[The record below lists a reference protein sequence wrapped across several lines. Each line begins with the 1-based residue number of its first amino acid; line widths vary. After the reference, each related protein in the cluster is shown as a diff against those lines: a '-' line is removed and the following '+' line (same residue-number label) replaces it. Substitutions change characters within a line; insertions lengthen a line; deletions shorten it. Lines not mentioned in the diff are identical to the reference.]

1 MVMPVPTT
9 TPIPERFSFRHS
21 DLRRMGAVFMRGADR
36 LPMLKMDF
44 GDLKGSLPLDRLP
57 ASLQLHADGIDA
69 ELLALV
75 PDALRYVR
83 QVRADDPVPSEL
95 RDGRPSWLP
104 RPHVMQR
111 AVVAVWRAVEGPLA
125 MLDGTASARTSET
138 IDGHA
143 RDLARQLLGLFP
155 DVTIAQVEERVTA
168 VVSDVA
174 RVDWLRRATTTLQRT
189 VGELAQFSVQHAN
202 DASGDLARR
211 SALQL
216 RDITIWGTEQAIAA
230 DAAVGDINGLLAE
243 PELLRRKAWP
253 AICALRALAL
263 DIEPII
269 LLWQTA
275 RDRADGGPRLRDLE
289 DILRLTLQRYAGFDP
304 ALFMPKPVSMA
315 AGGFDD

>member
-1 MVMPVPTT
+1 MPVPAS
-9 TPIPERFSFRHS
+9 TPLPERFNFQHA
-21 DLRRMGAVFMRGADR
+21 DLRRAGSVFVRGPDR

-44 GDLKGSLPLDRLP
+44 GELKGSLPLDRLHT
-57 ASLQLHADGIDA
+57 SLQLHADGIDS

-75 PDALRYVR
+75 PEALRYVR
-83 QVRADDPVPSEL
+83 QIQVDDPVPSEL

-111 AVVAVWRAVEGPLA
+111 AVGAVWRAVEGPLSL
-125 MLDGTASARTSET
+125 LDAAPAQKNAGF
-138 IDGHA
+138 DGAA

-155 DVTIAQVEERVTA
+155 DITISQVEERVTA
-168 VVSDVA
+168 VVCDVA
-174 RVDWLRRATTTLQRT
+174 RVDWLRRATATLQRT
-189 VGELAQFSVQHAN
+189 VGEMAQYSAQQGN
-202 DASGDLARR
+202 DSAGDLARR

-216 RDITIWGTEQAIAA
+216 RDITIWGTQKAIAA

-243 PELLRRKAWP
+243 PDLLRRKAWP

-263 DIEPII
+263 DVEPII
-269 LLWQTA
+269 LLWQAA
-275 RDRADGGPRLRDLE
+275 RDRADGGPRRRDLE

-304 ALFMPKPVSMA
+304 ALFLPKPVSLA

>member
-1 MVMPVPTT
+1 MSSPTN
-9 TPIPERFSFRHS
+9 TPLPERFNFQHA
-21 DLRRMGAVFMRGADR
+21 DLRRTGAVFVRGPDR
-36 LPMLKMDF
+36 VPMLKMDF
-44 GDLKGSLPLDRLP
+44 GDLKGSLPLNRLS
-57 ASLQLHADGIDA
+57 ASLQLHADGIDS

-111 AVVAVWRAVEGPLA
+111 AVGAVWRAVEGPLA
-125 MLDGTASARTSET
+125 LLDNAAPVHKN
-138 IDGHA
+138 DGFDGAA

-155 DVTIAQVEERVTA
+155 EVTIAQVEERVTG
-168 VVSDVA
+168 VVCDLA
-174 RVDWLRRATTTLQRT
+174 RVDWLRRATGVLQRT
-189 VGELAQFSVQHAN
+189 VGELAQFSAQHAN
-202 DASGDLARR
+202 DSAGDLARR

-216 RDITIWGTEQAIAA
+216 RDITIWGTEKAIVA
-230 DAAVGDINGLLAE
+230 DAAVGDINALLAE

-253 AICALRALAL
+253 AIGALRALAL
-263 DIEPII
+263 DVEPII
-269 LLWQTA
+269 LLWQGA

-304 ALFMPKPVSMA
+304 ALFMPKPISMA

>member
-1 MVMPVPTT
+1 MSAPTS
-9 TPIPERFSFRHS
+9 TPLPERFSFQHA
-21 DLRRMGAVFMRGADR
+21 DLRRTGAVFVRGPDR

-44 GDLKGSLPLDRLP
+44 GELKGSLPLDRLP
-57 ASLQLHADGIDA
+57 VSLQLHGDGIDS

-75 PDALRYVR
+75 PEALRYVR

-104 RPHVMQR
+104 RPHVVQR
-111 AVVAVWRAVEGPLA
+111 AVGAVWRAVEGPLA
-125 MLDGTASARTSET
+125 LLDSAPP
-138 IDGHA
+138 IQNNAGFDGAA

-155 DVTIAQVEERVTA
+155 DVTIAQVEERVTG
-168 VVSDVA
+168 VVSDLA
-174 RVDWLRRATTTLQRT
+174 RVDWLRRATTVLQRT
-189 VGELAQFSVQHAN
+189 VGEMAQFSVQNAN
-202 DASGDLARR
+202 NTAGDLARR

-216 RDITIWGTEQAIAA
+216 RDITIWGTEKAIVA
-230 DAAVGDINGLLAE
+230 DAAVGDINGLLAQ

-263 DIEPII
+263 DVEPII
-269 LLWQTA
+269 LLWQSA

>member
-1 MVMPVPTT
+1 MPVPTSM
-9 TPIPERFSFRHS
+9 PLPERFNFQHA
-21 DLRRMGAVFMRGADR
+21 DLRRSGAVFVRGPDR

-57 ASLQLHADGIDA
+57 ASLQLHADGIDS

-75 PDALRYVR
+75 PEALRYVR

-95 RDGRPSWLP
+95 RNGRPSWLP
-104 RPHVMQR
+104 RPHVLQR
-111 AVVAVWRAVEGPLA
+111 AVTSVWRAMQGPLA
-125 MLDGTASARTSET
+125 VLQSGTLPQQPDPADT
-138 IDGHA
+138 DVGQ
-143 RDLARQLLGLFP
+143 LARNLLGLHP
-155 DVTIAQVEERVTA
+155 GITPAQAEDTLLA
-168 VVSDVA
+168 VVNDVA
-174 RVDWLRRATTTLQRT
+174 RVDWLRRATAVLQRT
-189 VGELAQFSVQHAN
+189 VGELAQFSSQHAN
-202 DASGDLARR
+202 NAAGDLARR

-216 RDITIWGTEQAIAA
+216 RDITIWGTEKAIVA

-263 DIEPII
+263 DVEPII
-269 LLWQTA
+269 LLWQSA

-289 DILRLTLQRYAGFDP
+289 DILRVTLQRYTGFDP

>member
-1 MVMPVPTT
+1 MPVPAS
-9 TPIPERFSFRHS
+9 TPLPERFNFQHA
-21 DLRRMGAVFMRGADR
+21 DLRRAGSVFVRGPDR

-44 GDLKGSLPLDRLP
+44 GELKGSLPLDRLHT
-57 ASLQLHADGIDA
+57 SLQLHADGIDR

-75 PDALRYVR
+75 PEALRYVR
-83 QVRADDPVPSEL
+83 QVQADDPVPSEL

-104 RPHVMQR
+104 RSHVMQR
-111 AVVAVWRAVEGPLA
+111 AVGAVWRAVERPLA
-125 MLDGTASARTSET
+125 LLDAAPAQKNAAF
-138 IDGHA
+138 DGAA

-155 DVTIAQVEERVTA
+155 DITIAQVEERVTA
-168 VVSDVA
+168 VVCDLA

-189 VGELAQFSVQHAN
+189 VGEMAQYSAQQGN
-202 DASGDLARR
+202 DSAGDLARR

-216 RDITIWGTEQAIAA
+216 RDVTIWGTQKAIAA
-230 DAAVGDINGLLAE
+230 DAAVGDINSLLAE

-263 DIEPII
+263 DVEPII
-269 LLWQTA
+269 LLWQSA
-275 RDRADGGPRLRDLE
+275 RDRADGGPRRRDLE

-304 ALFMPKPVSMA
+304 AQFLPKPVSMA